1 MIIINEDSQEVEDE
15 IHQYKYFYVRWKHE
29 LT

>member
-1 MIIINEDSQEVEDE
+1 MITINEHSQEVQDE
-15 IHQYKYFYVRWKHE
+15 IHQYKYFYVRRKHE